1 MVGSRRQFLAG
12 VGAGVPL
19 LLLQKPEAQAQSS
32 PSDPVLDAM
41 IADLAELTRE
51 GNASPAARKGVLR
64 AAEALTGAM
73 AVHLGQH
80 YDGTLKSS
88 IRRLGVNRQAFVQ
101 DVTTRINKP
110 EITPEKVEAALRVLE
125 KDGLKGALLRSRQ
138 VLKRV
143 RENAPEVLMVK
154 RQFDFCAE
162 LRWMVELQDM
172 IASMAC
178 LLSLAFGGTNIAADL
193 ACAAM
198 TTDAILLHATAMW
211 FGC

>member
-101 DVTTRINKP
+101 D
-110 EITPEKVEAALRVLE
+110 
-125 KDGLKGALLRSRQ
+125 
-138 VLKRV
+138 
-143 RENAPEVLMVK
+143 
-154 RQFDFCAE
+154 
-162 LRWMVELQDM
+162 
-172 IASMAC
+172 
-178 LLSLAFGGTNIAADL
+178 
-193 ACAAM
+193 
-198 TTDAILLHATAMW
+198 
-211 FGC
+211 